1 MTVTSLV
8 FVGFVFLTMLLYF
21 VLPKKMQWMVLLAAS
36 LFFYAATCA
45 QGLPFL
51 LTTAA
56 TVYAAARGMDALT
69 QKRKA
74 YLREHK
80 NELSKDEK
88 KAFKEKINRNRKR
101 ILIAAVAF
109 NVGVLC
115 FFKYSHFAAE
125 QLDSALRLFGAAGI
139 DTGFSLIA
147 VVGISFYTFTSVG
160 YLADVYWELV
170 DAQKNFAKMLLFI
183 SFFPQIMQGPISE
196 YGQLS
201 ETLFAEHD
209 FSYERFSRG
218 FQRMVWGFF
227 KKVVIADYL
236 AALVN
241 DAFDNFSSYTGT
253 ACLIAAFCYSIQI
266 YADFS
271 GYMDIMCGVCEMC
284 GVTLAENFERP
295 YFSKSVAEYWRRWH
309 ITLGA
314 WFKKY
319 VYYPI
324 GVSRWNRAL
333 GKKCAR
339 LGKIVSENLPAT
351 LALVAVWL
359 LTGLWHGASWAYI
372 AWGGVNGLFIIFSMW
387 MEPVYKKVNH
397 TLRVGRAG
405 FLWRAFR
412 VARTFAL
419 NTLIKVL
426 PEVGTLSQGV
436 GFIGRMFTDFTVTT
450 NFKLLFPYIKRAERP
465 YFFAVMLCVA
475 LLFVVSVIQRKRS
488 VRSLTAKI
496 PFILRAAVLA
506 VFCFA
511 IVLFSLKTSG
521 ANNAFLYVGF

>member
-196 YGQLS
+196 S
-201 ETLFAEHD
+201 E
-209 FSYERFSRG
+209 G
-218 FQRMVWGFF
+218 
-227 KKVVIADYL
+227 
-236 AALVN
+236 
-241 DAFDNFSSYTGT
+241 
-253 ACLIAAFCYSIQI
+253 
-266 YADFS
+266 
-271 GYMDIMCGVCEMC
+271 
-284 GVTLAENFERP
+284 
-295 YFSKSVAEYWRRWH
+295 
-309 ITLGA
+309 
-314 WFKKY
+314 
-319 VYYPI
+319 
-324 GVSRWNRAL
+324 
-333 GKKCAR
+333 
-339 LGKIVSENLPAT
+339 
-351 LALVAVWL
+351 
-359 LTGLWHGASWAYI
+359 
-372 AWGGVNGLFIIFSMW
+372 
-387 MEPVYKKVNH
+387 
-397 TLRVGRAG
+397 
-405 FLWRAFR
+405 
-412 VARTFAL
+412 
-419 NTLIKVL
+419 
-426 PEVGTLSQGV
+426 EV
-436 GFIGRMFTDFTVTT
+436 D
-450 NFKLLFPYIKRAERP
+450 E
-465 YFFAVMLCVA
+465 
-475 LLFVVSVIQRKRS
+475 
-488 VRSLTAKI
+488 
-496 PFILRAAVLA
+496 
-506 VFCFA
+506 
-511 IVLFSLKTSG
+511 
-521 ANNAFLYVGF
+521 

>member
-1 MTVTSLV
+1 MRVTSLV

-21 VLPKKMQWMVLLAAS
+21 VLPKKTQWMVLLAAS
-36 LFFYAATCA
+36 LGFYAATCA

-56 TVYAAARGMDALT
+56 IVYAAARGMDALT

-80 NELSKDEK
+80 NDLSKDEK
-88 KAFKEKINRNRKR
+88 RTYKDKINRKR
-101 ILIAAVAF
+101 RQVLTAAVVF
-109 NVGVLC
+109 NVAVLC
-115 FFKYSHFAAE
+115 FFKYSHFAAD
-125 QLDSALRLFGAAGI
+125 QFDSVLRHFGAMGI
-139 DTGFSLIA
+139 NTDFSLIT

-183 SFFPQIMQGPISE
+183 SFFPQIIQGPISE
-196 YGQLS
+196 YGPLS
-201 ETLFAEHD
+201 ETLFAEHA
-209 FSYERFSRG
+209 FSYDRFSRG

-241 DAFDNFSSYTGT
+241 DAFVNFSSYTGT
-253 ACLIAAFCYSIQI
+253 ACLFAAFCYSIQI

-271 GYMDIMCGVCEMC
+271 GYMDIMCGLCEMF

-324 GVSRWNRAL
+324 GVSRWNRAI
-333 GKKCAR
+333 GKKCTR
-339 LGKIVSENLPAT
+339 LGKTVSENLPAT
-351 LALVAVWL
+351 LALIVVWL

-372 AWGGVNGLFIIFSMW
+372 AWGCVNGVFIIFSMW
-387 MEPVYKKVNH
+387 MEPVYKRINQ
-397 TLRVGRAG
+397 TLRVERAG
-405 FLWRAFR
+405 VLWRAFC
-412 VARTFAL
+412 VARTFVL
-419 NTLIKVL
+419 ITLIKVL

-436 GFIGRMFTDFTVTT
+436 GFIGRIFTDFTVTT
-450 NFKLLFPYIKRAERP
+450 NFKLLVPYIKRAERP
-465 YFFAVMLCVA
+465 SFFFVLLCVV
-475 LLFVVSVIQRKRS
+475 LLFVVSVVQRKRS

-496 PFILRAAVLA
+496 PFMLRAAVLA
-506 VFCFA
+506 VICFA
-511 IVLFSLKTSG
+511 IVLFSFRTKSE
-521 ANNAFLYVGF
+521 NIAFMYAGF